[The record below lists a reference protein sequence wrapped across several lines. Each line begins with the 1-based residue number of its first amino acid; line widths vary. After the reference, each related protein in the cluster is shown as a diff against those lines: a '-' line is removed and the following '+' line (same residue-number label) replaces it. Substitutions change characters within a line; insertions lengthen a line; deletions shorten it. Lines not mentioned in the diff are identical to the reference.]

1 MTTALTTTNNDGATL
16 LNIIQQAANQPDFDV
31 AKMQQLMEL
40 KRDWD
45 RDRAAEVYA
54 NALTNFQA
62 NCPVVGKHRTATI
75 ASQKGSYKYQFA
87 GYEDVMKQVKPL
99 LNENKIAIS
108 FSTAATDKGIL
119 ATCTLRVGTHAE
131 KCTLEVPIPSMN
143 VNDTQKYGAALSY
156 AKRYCLCAA
165 LNIVVGD
172 EDDDAS
178 ALAPVATIT
187 EEQVVQLEDWI
198 LSTDSDRARFL
209 KAFSI
214 EKLSDLPAVKF
225 QNAIDAF
232 KKKQAGK

>member
-16 LNIIQQAANQPDFDV
+16 LNIIQQAATQPDFDV

-172 EDDDAS
+172 EDDDAQS
-178 ALAPVATIT
+178 VTVQTISDADAI
-187 EEQVVQLEDWI
+187 QLEELI
-198 LSTDSDRARFL
+198 ESKGVNRERFL
-209 KAFSI
+209 NWAEV
-214 EKLSDLPAVKF
+214 EKLSLLPKSKHAQAVAYLNRK
-225 QNAIDAF
+225 
-232 KKKQAGK
+232 